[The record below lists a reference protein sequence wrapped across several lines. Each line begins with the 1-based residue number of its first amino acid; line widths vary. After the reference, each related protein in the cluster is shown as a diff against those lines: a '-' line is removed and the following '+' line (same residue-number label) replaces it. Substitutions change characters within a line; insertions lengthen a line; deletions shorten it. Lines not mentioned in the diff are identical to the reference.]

1 MRASSLRWLF
11 FIATTVLTIAS
22 VGCAASQGFK
32 GLIAWRVLQVLAGGT
47 LILAVF
53 AAVLLLFPPHRQGL
67 ATTLAGVVAVLA
79 PTVGPIIVGWI
90 TSTYSWHCLFLVNA
104 VPSILAVLVA
114 AWLVNAAQPQL
125 RQIRQVDWLSLA
137 GMALALAA
145 LEIALKEAPSR
156 GWLSPLMLV
165 FLAVSAASGT
175 GFIRSSLQHASP
187 VVALRSFND
196 GRFTIACILSFVLCF
211 AFFPRSGR
219 G

>member
-1 MRASSLRWLF
+1 MRALSLLWLF
-11 FIATTVLTIAS
+11 VIATTVLTIAS

-53 AAVLLLFPPHRQGL
+53 AAVFLLFPPYRQGL
-67 ATTLAGVVAVLA
+67 AATLAGVVFVLA

-90 TSTYSWHCLFLVNA
+90 TSTYSWHCLFLVNV
-104 VPSILAVLVA
+104 VPGILAVLVA
-114 AWLVNAAQPQL
+114 AWLVTAAQPQL

-145 LEIALKEAPSR
+145 LEIALKEVLSR
-156 GWLSPLMLV
+156 GRLSPLVLV
-165 FLAVSAASGT
+165 FLAVSAASGA
-175 GFIRSSLQHASP
+175 GFIRRSLQHASP

-196 GRFTIACILSFVLCF
+196 RRFTIACILFFVRCF
-211 AFFPRSGR
+211 AFFSRSGR